1 MEQISEAVEKKKPGG
16 ARLKKSSS
24 KKPLFIAGGILAA
37 VAAAYVGLCA
47 YAGSLDTFYPNYHMN
62 GVEVGGL
69 TVLEA
74 QEKLEA
80 ELPAQTIVLYDSE
93 TQEDLTTIT
102 VADLGYTAER
112 FAGDAQA
119 WMDNQNEQ
127 GFLTKG

>member
-24 KKPLFIAGGILAA
+24 KKPLLIVGAILAA

-102 VADLGYTAER
+102 VEPLPILEKYTIFTME
-112 FAGDAQA
+112 
-119 WMDNQNEQ
+119 
-127 GFLTKG
+127 